1 MSDLEAVCS
10 WRYVHPRSHTR
21 QGQRSLVF
29 CQAAPHRGCIHV
41 SLVLED
47 DLPQV
52 FIDKIQI
59 QLVLFNLVRNAM
71 EALERSPRR
80 EIGIKTL
87 RSKDGV
93 VEVQVRDTGPGVD
106 PRLVD
111 QVFTEYFSTKEHGMG
126 VGLSIC
132 QSIVDAH
139 GGRLWATNT
148 SGGGATFHFTLP
160 IVEPE
165 HGEQL

>member
-1 MSDLEAVCS
+1 MSIL
-10 WRYVHPRSHTR
+10 
-21 QGQRSLVF
+21 
-29 CQAAPHRGCIHV
+29 
-41 SLVLED
+41 LED

-71 EALERSPRR
+71 E
-80 EIGIKTL
+80 
-87 RSKDGV
+87 V

-111 QVFTEYFSTKEHGMG
+111 QLFTEYFSTKEHGMG
-126 VGLSIC
+126 VRLSIS

>member
-1 MSDLEAVCS
+1 MS
-10 WRYVHPRSHTR
+10 
-21 QGQRSLVF
+21 
-29 CQAAPHRGCIHV
+29 I
-41 SLVLED
+41 VLED

-59 QLVLFNLVRNAM
+59 QLVLFNLVRNTM

>member
-1 MSDLEAVCS
+1 
-10 WRYVHPRSHTR
+10 
-21 QGQRSLVF
+21 
-29 CQAAPHRGCIHV
+29 
-41 SLVLED
+41 
-47 DLPQV
+47 
-52 FIDKIQI
+52 
-59 QLVLFNLVRNAM
+59 M
-71 EALERSPRR
+71 EALERSPNR